1 MQSRLQRISTISY
14 VVLAGLAGLAASG
27 CQKKPAA
34 AAPGGGGPQ
43 AFPVQTVT
51 VTMAPVAQSS
61 EYVATIKSRRSTEL
75 LPQVSGQLT
84 EIHVHSGDHVKS
96 GELLMEIDAR
106 QQRAM
111 VDSLRATE
119 LQKKALNDYDTIEED
134 RQRKLFDAGVTS
146 RDAYEQ
152 AQQAFQNAK
161 ADYQSAVEARKAGE
175 QELGYYTVRAPFDGV
190 VGDIPVHVGDFV
202 SQNQSPAT
210 ILTTVDDNNS
220 LEAYIYIPTERATE
234 VHQGLAVDLTDDS
247 GKLLEKTRIDF
258 VSSEVDSTLQGI
270 LAKAPV
276 QTGPEG
282 LRNAQIVKARVIWST
297 KPMAVVPVLAVTR
310 QGEESFVYVVV
321 KQNGMAAAHRTSV
334 VLGDTV
340 GNSYSITS
348 GLTTGDSVII
358 SGTQFLVDGMPVMPL
373 PPAPAA
379 KGPAAS
385 GPQSKLEGAQPENGA
400 APRSESRNVVRDDA
414 RNKARNE
421 SRNDVRNESR
431 NGARNVAYH
440 PHHRRHRRARS
451 RKSHHTPPATVS

>member
-1 MQSRLQRISTISY
+1 
-14 VVLAGLAGLAASG
+14 
-27 CQKKPAA
+27 
-34 AAPGGGGPQ
+34 
-43 AFPVQTVT
+43 
-51 VTMAPVAQSS
+51 MAPVAQSS

-75 LPQVSGQLT
+75 LPQVSGQL
-84 EIHVHSGDHVKS
+84 INIRVHSGDHVKA
-96 GELLMEIDAR
+96 GEPLMEIDAQ
-106 QQRAM
+106 QQRAT
-111 VDSLRATE
+111 VNSLRATE

-175 QELGYYTVRAPFDGV
+175 QELSYYSIRAPFDGV

-210 ILTTVDDNNS
+210 ILTTVDDNNN

-247 GKLLEKTRIDF
+247 GKLLQKTRIDF

-340 GNSYSITS
+340 GNSYSIIS
-348 GLTTGDSVII
+348 GLNTGDSVII

-373 PPAPAA
+373 PPQAAPPQ
-379 KGPAAS
+379 GPAAS
-385 GPQSKLEGAQPENGA
+385 GPQSKLEGAQPANSA
-400 APRSESRNVVRDDA
+400 APRNETRNAPGNKSRNA
-414 RNKARNE
+414 AGAASGNE
-421 SRNDVRNESR
+421 SNKVSR
-431 NGARNVAYH
+431 KVAYH
-440 PHHRRHRRARS
+440 PRHRRHRRARA
-451 RKSHHTPPATVS
+451 RKNHHTPPATVS

>member
-1 MQSRLQRISTISY
+1 MI
-14 VVLAGLAGLAASG
+14 LAGLAASG
-27 CQKKPAA
+27 CQKKPEA
-34 AAPGGGGPQ
+34 AAPGGGPQ
-43 AFPVQTVT
+43 ALPVQTVT

-75 LPQVSGQLT
+75 LPQVSGQL
-84 EIHVHSGDHVKS
+84 IDIRVHSGDHVKA
-96 GELLMEIDAR
+96 GEPLMEIDAQ
-106 QQRAM
+106 QQRAT
-111 VDSLRATE
+111 VNSLRATE

-175 QELGYYTVRAPFDGV
+175 QELGYYTIRAPFDGV

-210 ILTTVDDNNS
+210 ILTTVDDNSS

-247 GKLLEKTRIDF
+247 GKLLQKTRLDF

-310 QGEESFVYVVV
+310 HGEESFVYVVL
-321 KQNGMAAAHRTSV
+321 KQNGMAVAHRTSV
-334 VLGDTV
+334 VLGDAV
-340 GNSYSITS
+340 GNNYSIVS
-348 GLTTGDSVII
+348 GLNTGDSVII

-373 PPAPAA
+373 PPQAAPA

-385 GPQSKLEGAQPENGA
+385 GPQSKLEDARPEKDA
-400 APRSESRNVVRDDA
+400 AP
-414 RNKARNE
+414 RNE
-421 SRNDVRNESR
+421 SRNLSRDVARNGARDDSR

-440 PHHRRHRRARS
+440 PRHRRHRRARA
-451 RKSHHTPPATVS
+451 RKNHHTPPATVS

>member
-1 MQSRLQRISTISY
+1 MTQSRLQRIYTISC
-14 VVLAGLAGLAASG
+14 VVLTGLAASG
-27 CQKKPAA
+27 CQKKPAT
-34 AAPGGGGPQ
+34 AAPGAGGPQ
-43 AFPVQTVT
+43 ALPVQTVT
-51 VTMAPVAQSS
+51 VAMAPVAQSS

-75 LPQVSGQLT
+75 LPQVSGQL
-84 EIHVHSGDHVKS
+84 INIRVHSGDHVKS
-96 GELLMEIDAR
+96 GQLLMEIDAQ
-106 QQRAM
+106 QQRAT
-111 VDSLRATE
+111 VNSLRATE

-175 QELGYYTVRAPFDGV
+175 QELSYYSIRAPFDGV

-210 ILTTVDDNNS
+210 ILTTVDDNNN

-247 GKLLEKTRIDF
+247 GKLLQKTRIDF

-282 LRNAQIVKARVIWST
+282 LRNAQIVKAKVIWST

-340 GNSYSITS
+340 GNSYSIIS
-348 GLTTGDSVII
+348 GLNTGDSVII

-373 PPAPAA
+373 PPQAAPAQ
-379 KGPAAS
+379 GPAAS
-385 GPQSKLEGAQPENGA
+385 GPQSNLEKAQPEISA
-400 APRSESRNVVRDDA
+400 ASGNEARNTSRNNP
-414 RNKARNE
+414 RNASGNE
-421 SRNDVRNESR
+421 TSKVSRK
-431 NGARNVAYH
+431 VAYH
-440 PHHRRHRRARS
+440 PRHRRHRRARA
-451 RKSHHTPPATVS
+451 RKNHHTPPATVS